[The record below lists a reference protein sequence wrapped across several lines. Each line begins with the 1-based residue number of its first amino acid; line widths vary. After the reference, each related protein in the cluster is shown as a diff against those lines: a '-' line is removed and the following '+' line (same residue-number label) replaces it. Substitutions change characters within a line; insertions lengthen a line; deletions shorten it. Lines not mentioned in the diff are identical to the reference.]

1 MASLC
6 RTDTLNSVD
15 PRAQWGQSFRHWLR
29 ISAALAVIVSVVPN
43 VCHAAVEVVDIRWGY
58 DGSILRN
65 RFNLL
70 SILVDNPHPEPFE
83 GELWLRK
90 RVNAGNPVDAPL
102 VQPIYVGPFA
112 RRWVQ
117 FTPYVGN
124 EWESFGLLQRAAG
137 GRRSPEMDVPSP
149 KAGWPARVIINDGS
163 SESRRGLAI
172 KGFPDILFPASVTA
186 TDGLQCVLLDS
197 VPNWDEPRRNAFLH
211 WLARGGVVFVCQT
224 AEGNFPEFP
233 DSLRV
238 LRGVLEE
245 SGSQA
250 GQIFRIPRRRS
261 ELTPDVLTEMF
272 KRLPPRVII
281 QHDGEPKEFSPLDAA
296 AGEDSYAYGNPYLDA
311 SDSLSGSAFLARL
324 KKMTRPNHNWPLLH
338 LMFWVYIALVFPG
351 CWLIGRVL
359 TDYRVVYLAL
369 LATVGVFSVLFGV
382 VGQRGYGEATAVH
395 SVAIIRP
402 LPNGVA
408 DVAQWSNAFVT
419 AGGLYEIH
427 HQGTG
432 QTYST
437 CNITEGVNGQ
447 ILCGVDA
454 RFVVDIPPFSSREF
468 AHRTVVEL
476 ETPRIK
482 ATDME
487 WNGEQLRSL
496 TLEFDRKL
504 PEKIEHLMLL
514 HQHQFYQLSPAASAT
529 ELAGDLLPEGRPQA
543 PPSNGLLYTLGSSI
557 GDAEPFLQMAQQNS
571 WQTPF
576 ATWGEQ
582 ERPTEEHYRELLLPL
597 IARSLNIVRQGD
609 ASRPLLPKDVVRVI
623 YCAPLPEALFAQ
635 SPYLGKQ
642 EGWAVFAIDVPLP
655 TAR

>member
-1 MASLC
+1 MALICLAAPGVS
-6 RTDTLNSVD
+6 
-15 PRAQWGQSFRHWLR
+15 Q
-29 ISAALAVIVSVVPN
+29 AALEI
-43 VCHAAVEVVDIRWGY
+43 VDIRWGY

-70 SILVDNPHPEPFE
+70 SVLVDNPHPEPFE

-90 RVNAGNPVDAPL
+90 RVNAGNTVDAPL
-102 VQPIYVGPFA
+102 VQPLYVGPFA

-124 EWESFGLLQRAAG
+124 EWESYGLLQRAAG
-137 GRRSPEMDVPSP
+137 GRRSAEIDVPSP

-163 SESRRGLAI
+163 SESRRGIAI
-172 KGFPDILFPASVTA
+172 KGFPEILFPASVTA

-197 VPNWDEPRRNAFLH
+197 VPNWDEPRRTAFLQ
-211 WLARGGVVFVCQT
+211 WLARGGVVFVCHS
-224 AEGNFPEFP
+224 AEGTFPEFP

-245 SGSQA
+245 SGLQS
-250 GQIFRIPRRRS
+250 GQIIRIPRRRS
-261 ELTPDVLTEMF
+261 ELTPDVLTELF
-272 KRLPPRVII
+272 KRLPPRIII

-296 AGEDSYAYGNPYLDA
+296 AGEDSYAYGNPYFDG
-311 SDSLSGSAFLARL
+311 SDSLSGSAFLTRL

-338 LMFWVYIALVFPG
+338 LMFWVYIGLVFPG
-351 CWLIGRVL
+351 CWLIGR
-359 TDYRVVYLAL
+359 TMSDYRVVYLAL
-369 LATVGVFSVLFGV
+369 LATVGIFSVLFGV

-408 DVAQWSNAFVT
+408 DVSQWSNAFVT

-427 HQGTG
+427 HRGTG

-447 ILCGVDA
+447 IVCGVDA
-454 RFVVDIPPFSSREF
+454 RFLVDIPPFSSREF

-476 ETPRIK
+476 ETPKIK
-482 ATDME
+482 AASVE
-487 WNGEQLRSL
+487 WNGEQLKSL
-496 TLEFDRKL
+496 TLELDRKL

-514 HQHQFYQLSPAASAT
+514 HQHQFYQLRPASSDK
-529 ELAGDLLPEGRPQA
+529 ELAGALLPAEQPQGST
-543 PPSNGLLYTLGSSI
+543 PQGSVYSLGSSI
-557 GDAEPFLQMAQQNS
+557 GDAEPFLQMAQQNT
-571 WQTPF
+571 WQNPF
-576 ATWGEQ
+576 IAWGEQ
-582 ERPTEEHYRELLLPL
+582 ERSTEEHYRELLLPL
-597 IARSLNIVRQGD
+597 VARSLNIIRQGD
-609 ASRPLLPKDVVRVI
+609 ASRPLLPRDVVRVL
-623 YCAPLPEALFAQ
+623 YCAPLPEALAAQ
-635 SPYLGKQ
+635 NPYLGKQ
-642 EGWAVFAIDVPLP
+642 EGWALFAIDVPLT